1 MTSPDF
7 EPHARN
13 IEALVANFTQG
24 FLFVRQI
31 IDLKIS
37 SNSDMDKLLAA
48 KLTENAANKR
58 LMDMYDYDSLLNV
71 KSVFDNLLISIP
83 VGVALD
89 EVISRDPAIL
99 DKHSADI
106 LRFGQQY
113 LALGDTPAA
122 GILLSAVIRNNSTA
136 VTKDQILTFLEALKG
151 TDLDSVYL
159 MTSSAIV
166 SHVEGIDAQNVRSWV
181 EAFVIDVPQGKPGR
195 WDLYHKLALAVV
207 HARQVDENGR
217 LLKQAIPGIPEAEEA
232 RLIDDWYTKLDL
244 AGESALALDLYWAAY
259 QKAVTGTTVEGVQ
272 AYIEAALGQSGGGFV
287 QTGYGAGTEVKGEV
301 KPDLAIEIAAA
312 FIQKHGDL
320 LTPDTIFEWNDQ
332 TTVKVASITN
342 SEKIIVAA
350 LQNEALRKRLNLA
363 KLASV
368 VQGCIDLAVARRT
381 PAFYVEA
388 ARVAAAAVE
397 TGFAGK
403 DQANA
408 WVAEHKEYGALCEAQ
423 PLLLA
428 MWQRRQE
435 FNLPPTL
442 LQVEMKEFISKGNY
456 DGALKFAQAALA
468 QGAPLERASI
478 LDLAARIGAG
488 NPVKAVE
495 LCLSAR
501 DFGVDVPEEMIQQW
515 HSACYDGKPPEEAAN
530 NAIAL
535 LEVYRSRPLVQRMT
549 EAERAALEQEIRD
562 SFAKVMQHREALG
575 ITVSTPYAEAVE
587 KIASVLYPGA

>member
-1 MTSPDF
+1 M
-7 EPHARN
+7 
-13 IEALVANFTQG
+13 I
-24 FLFVRQI
+24 
-31 IDLKIS
+31 
-37 SNSDMDKLLAA
+37 
-48 KLTENAANKR
+48 KR
-58 LMDMYDYDSLLNV
+58 YPLNV
-71 KSVFDNLLISIP
+71 SV
-83 VGVALD
+83 
-89 EVISRDPAIL
+89 E
-99 DKHSADI
+99 DI
-106 LRFGQQY
+106 RELC
-113 LALGDTPAA
+113 
-122 GILLSAVIRNNSTA
+122 RNVFNDDIDRMCDIQTTA
-136 VTKDQILTFLEALKG
+136 VESGI
-151 TDLDSVYL
+151 
-159 MTSSAIV
+159 
-166 SHVEGIDAQNVRSWV
+166 EGITEQDVITWLQSYIPDTSQN
-181 EAFVIDVPQGKPGR
+181 IPGR

-207 HARQVDENGR
+207 NKREVDETGK
-217 LLKQAIPGIPEAEEA
+217 LLKQAIPGIPEAEES
-232 RLIDDWYTKLDL
+232 RLILDWCYNLDR

-272 AYIEAALGQSGGGFV
+272 AFIKVALGQSGGGFV

-301 KPDLAIEIAAA
+301 RPDLAIEIAAA
-312 FIQKHGDL
+312 FIQKHGNL
-320 LTPDTIFEWNDQ
+320 LRPDTIFEWNDK
-332 TTVKVASITN
+332 TTPKVASISN
-342 SEKIIVAA
+342 SERIMVAA
-350 LQNEALRKRLNLA
+350 LQNEALRERLDSGR
-363 KLASV
+363 LASV

-435 FNLPPTL
+435 FNLPLTL
-442 LQVEMKEFISKGNY
+442 LQEGMNAFVSMGNY

-495 LCLSAR
+495 LCLSAQ

-535 LEVYRSRPLVQRMT
+535 LEVYRNRPMLQRMT

-587 KIASVLYPGA
+587 KIATLLYPGA